1 MYMVNHGIE
10 DAIALGYLSASSYP
24 TQQDITDMNN
34 GVVPTS
40 LRADS
45 VHFSTN
51 GSYTMA
57 HALSI
62 KLKEVWNL

>member
-1 MYMVNHGIE
+1 MVNHGID

-45 VHFSTN
+45 THFTED
-51 GSYTMA
+51 GFYTMA
-57 HALSI
+57 YALSI